1 MNSQQ
6 LDGHSLDSLE
16 TLSLVCGD
24 FHGLDELLGRNDS
37 RGSPEELERCEPVER
52 RGFLWRRL
60 AATCLRCSVTARFQ
74 PCWARRFG

>member
-52 RGFLWRRL
+52 RGFFWRRL
-60 AATCLRCSVTARFQ
+60 RPLVCGA
-74 PCWARRFG
+74 P